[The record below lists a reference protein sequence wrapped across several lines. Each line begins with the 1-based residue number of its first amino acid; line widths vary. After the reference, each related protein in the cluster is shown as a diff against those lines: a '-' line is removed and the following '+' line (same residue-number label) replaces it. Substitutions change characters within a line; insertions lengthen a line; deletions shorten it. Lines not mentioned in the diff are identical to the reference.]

1 MFSYGKRKGISEKK
15 VVIIITMI
23 REEAA
28 HFNVD
33 ITDYFERILFNL
45 EKTEIYNY
53 IIEQKKISSKSF
65 SALDENNCVA
75 SVIQQYVDAIINNIG
90 LFF

>member
-1 MFSYGKRKGISEKK
+1 LFSYGKRKGISEKK
-15 VVIIITMI
+15 VVIIISMI

-45 EKTEIYNY
+45 EKTEI
-53 IIEQKKISSKSF
+53 
-65 SALDENNCVA
+65 
-75 SVIQQYVDAIINNIG
+75 
-90 LFF
+90 